1 VGADG
6 DPVAGV
12 LEHAYRDEW
21 SAVVATLARRLGD
34 LQAAEDAAAEAFAA
48 AARVWARDGT
58 PPNPGGWLI
67 TTAWRKAVDQL
78 RANRAVAV
86 DPQQFS
92 EGGAEPVGGV
102 DEVTSVGG
110 DDQLGLVFACCHPA
124 LALEVRVALTLRFVA
139 GLTTRQIAAAFVLP
153 EATLAQRLVRAK
165 RKISESGIRG
175 DRFGR
180 RRVYVA
186 GLILF
191 SVASAACALA
201 PTVTMLIA
209 ARAVQ
214 GVGAA
219 IVTPLSLTILT
230 SSFPAAK
237 RGAVVGIWGGIAG
250 LAVAGGPLLGG
261 AVVQLSWHWIFWI
274 NVPIGIAAAI
284 ASARLLPESYGPAR
298 RLDLPAL
305 PLIAGASVAL
315 TWGLVRAGGS
325 GWSDGLTVALLAGGA
340 ALLAGFVLR
349 ERGAADPMVPLRLFR
364 SRTFTAANA
373 ATFLQSGAILS
384 AAFLTTEYFQ
394 LGLGYGPL
402 GTGLRLLPWTA
413 TPMIVAPL
421 AGTLADRIGTRP
433 LLVTGQAL
441 QGLGLAWV
449 AAIASAAGGYAQFVA
464 PLIIAGVGI
473 SMSIPTSASA
483 ALGAV
488 PPAEVGTAS
497 GVNNTMGRFGGAFG
511 VAIATA
517 VFTAHGS
524 LASSAGVVAGYRP
537 ALVVSAALS
546 LAGSA
551 AAVAISRRRAA
562 VAADT
567 PLGQAER
574 IPAIAAA
581 RS

>member
-1 VGADG
+1 MDTNTRGRPTVSLLLTS
-6 DPVAGV
+6 VAFFMV
-12 LEHAYRDEW
+12 ALDALVVITALPAIHAQLGG
-21 SAVVATLARRLGD
+21 SVATLEWTVNAYGL
-34 LQAAEDAAAEAFAA
+34 AFAA
-48 AARVWARDGT
+48 GIV
-58 PPNPGGWLI
+58 
-67 TTAWRKAVDQL
+67 TA
-78 RANRAVAV
+78 
-86 DPQQFS
+86 S
-92 EGGAEPVGGV
+92 
-102 DEVTSVGG
+102 
-110 DDQLGLVFACCHPA
+110 A
-124 LALEVRVALTLRFVA
+124 L
-139 GLTTRQIAAAFVLP
+139 
-153 EATLAQRLVRAK
+153 
-165 RKISESGIRG
+165 G
-175 DRFGR
+175 DRLGR

-191 SVASAACALA
+191 SAASAACALA
-201 PTVTMLIA
+201 PTAATLIG

-250 LAVAGGPLLGG
+250 LAVAGGPLVGG
-261 AVVQLSWHWIFWI
+261 AVVQGLSWHWIFWV
-274 NVPIGIAAAI
+274 NVPIGFAAAI
-284 ASARLLPESYGPAR
+284 ACARLLPESHGPAR

-305 PLIAGASVAL
+305 PLIAGASLAL

-325 GWSDGLTVALLAGGA
+325 GWGDGFTVALLTGG
-340 ALLAGFVLR
+340 LR
-349 ERGAADPMVPLRLFR
+349 ERAATDPMVPLRLFR

-373 ATFLQSGAILS
+373 ATFLQSGAIFS

-402 GTGLRLLPWTA
+402 ATGLRLLPWTA

-421 AGTLADRIGTRP
+421 AGAFADRIGTRP
-433 LLVTGQAL
+433 LLVTGLAL
-441 QGLGLAWV
+441 QAGGLAWF
-449 AAIASAAGGYAQFVA
+449 AAIASAAGGYGQFVA
-464 PLIIAGVGI
+464 PLLIAGVGI

-511 VAIATA
+511 VAIVTA
-517 VFTAHGS
+517 VFSAHGS
-524 LASSAGVVAGYRP
+524 LASAAGVVAGYRP
-537 ALVVSAALS
+537 ALVVSAVLS

-551 AAVAISRRRAA
+551 AAVAIGRRRAA

-567 PLGQAER
+567 SLDRTEGL
-574 IPAIAAA
+574 PAMATA

>member
-1 VGADG
+1 MDNTGMNTRTRSRPAVSLLLTS
-6 DPVAGV
+6 VAFFMV
-12 LEHAYRDEW
+12 ALDALVVITALPAIHAQLGG
-21 SAVVATLARRLGD
+21 SLATLEWTVNAYGL
-34 LQAAEDAAAEAFAA
+34 AFAA
-48 AARVWARDGT
+48 GIV
-58 PPNPGGWLI
+58 
-67 TTAWRKAVDQL
+67 TA
-78 RANRAVAV
+78 
-86 DPQQFS
+86 S
-92 EGGAEPVGGV
+92 
-102 DEVTSVGG
+102 
-110 DDQLGLVFACCHPA
+110 A
-124 LALEVRVALTLRFVA
+124 L
-139 GLTTRQIAAAFVLP
+139 
-153 EATLAQRLVRAK
+153 
-165 RKISESGIRG
+165 G

-191 SVASAACALA
+191 SVASAACAVA
-201 PTVTMLIA
+201 PTVAMLIA

-250 LAVAGGPLLGG
+250 LAIAGGPLVGG
-261 AVVQLSWHWIFWI
+261 AIVQLSWHWIFWV

-340 ALLAGFVLR
+340 TLLAGFILR
-349 ERGAADPMVPLRLFR
+349 ERNAADPMVPLRLFR

-402 GTGLRLLPWTA
+402 ATGLRLLPWTA

-421 AGTLADRIGTRP
+421 AGAFADRIGTRP
-433 LLVTGQAL
+433 LLVTGLAL
-441 QGLGLAWV
+441 QGIGLVWF
-449 AAIASAAGGYAQFVA
+449 AAIASAAGSYGQFVA
-464 PLIIAGVGI
+464 PLLIAGVGI

-488 PPAEVGTAS
+488 PPTEVGTAS

-511 VAIATA
+511 VAIVTA
-517 VFTAHGS
+517 VFSAHGS

-537 ALVVSAALS
+537 ALVVSAVLS

-551 AAVAISRRRAA
+551 AAVAIRRRRAA
-562 VAADT
+562 MDADA
-567 PLGQAER
+567 PLSSADR
-574 IPAIAAA
+574 VPAIAGA
-581 RS
+581 R